1 MVSFWDLSYILGA
14 PWDTGQPSSE
24 LTGLVEQGK
33 LKPCRVLDV
42 GCGTGTTVVYLAS
55 IGFES
60 SGLDISKVA
69 IRKAKG
75 SASRHAVDYR
85 FFRLDF
91 TNASAFVSAGLHTFD
106 LLIDN
111 GCYHSLSPIDR
122 DRYEGSLPRVSKRG
136 TVYLLWSF
144 LRGSGSDFGP
154 PGVDRGEVED
164 RFSKNFRVL
173 EQRELKTSWR
183 NMLFF
188 QMQRM
193 N

>member
-1 MVSFWDLSYILGA
+1 MVSFWDLSYVLGA
-14 PWDTGQPSSE
+14 PWDTGQPPSE

-33 LKPCRVLDV
+33 LKPCRVLDI
-42 GCGTGTTVVYLAS
+42 GCGTGTTVVYLAG

-75 SASRHAVDYR
+75 RASRLAANCR

-91 TNASAFVSAGLHTFD
+91 TNASALVSAGLRTFD

-122 DRYEGSLPRVSKRG
+122 DRYEGSLLRVSQRW

-154 PGVDRGEVED
+154 PGIDRGEVED

-173 EQRELKTSWR
+173 DQRELKTSWR

>member
-14 PWDTGQPSSE
+14 PWDTGQPPNE
-24 LTGLVEQGK
+24 LTGLIEQGK
-33 LKPCRVLDV
+33 LKPCRVLDI
-42 GCGTGTTVVYLAS
+42 GCGSGATVVYLAS

-75 SASRHAVDYR
+75 RASKHAVDCR

-91 TNASAFVSAGLHTFD
+91 TNASAFASAGLRTFD

-111 GCYHSLSPIDR
+111 GCYHSLSPTDR
-122 DRYEGSLPRVSKRG
+122 DRYEGSLLRVSQGG

-154 PGVDRGEVED
+154 PGIDRGEAED
-164 RFSKNFRVL
+164 RFSKNFRIL